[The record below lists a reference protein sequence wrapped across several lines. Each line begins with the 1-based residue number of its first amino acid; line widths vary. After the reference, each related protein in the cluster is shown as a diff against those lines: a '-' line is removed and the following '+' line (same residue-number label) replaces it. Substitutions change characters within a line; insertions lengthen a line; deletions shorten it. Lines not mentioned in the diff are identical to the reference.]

1 MRYVM
6 MLGALALVAGCG
18 SQQYNE
24 AQVVQEKQEFNL
36 KNESALLGSWRGD
49 STQIE
54 FHGSHFNQVFPNA
67 FVQQSQF
74 QTGRYIDNGVVYN
87 FHWSLDA
94 SGVVTLN
101 VIDGTC
107 GVVPVDYCSVAARKQ
122 ITLTG
127 SDIDTATWEIKTDK
141 DLDGVYE
148 KTTSDLVVRKAFDDK
163 LHTGK
168 QFLKL
173 SDNFDHPIEMILNDD
188 EVNLILPVTTSSSHK
203 YVNFTGTVDFSE
215 DSVVLD
221 KHESTILHESQRF
234 KVANEADVVLDV
246 ESKVSD
252 VILRNG
258 LGGSL
263 VIDYLISRSINMPD
277 NLSAAQLDLSQFK
290 ARERHTIVTQKSV
303 VLLSDISVN
312 LNETYFSKIPAG
324 FLASADGAGHK
335 IIFHEG
341 NKGEISF
348 VDPSNEQ
355 KENIQGFSWNYKNDQ
370 QIHLA
375 LDNGIN
381 WDLGFTGTVQGG
393 YSALFQNEHN
403 DVHGHDFLIQGH
415 VDPSTLVPGRF
426 TLENTDGLSTV
437 DVEFKENGEIII
449 QAGPIS
455 FNGFWEVT
463 DDREVVSFEC
473 EQIDGTL
480 ITELAPCKEKLKLIG
495 TDENNLKF
503 GHIRKF
509 KFLHGNGN
517 KLVSTYNA
525 TAWGE
530 PLTTGEVP
538 VHFNWVYRW
547 HRVGDE

>member
-24 AQVVQEKQEFNL
+24 AQVAQEKQEFNL

-148 KTTSDLVVRKAFDDK
+148 DTESDMVVRNIFGENK
-163 LHTGK
+163 LNAGK

-173 SDNFDHPIEMILNDD
+173 SDNFDHPLEMELIGD
-188 EVNLILPVTTSSSHK
+188 EVNLILPVTTSSTHK
-203 YVNFTGTVDFSE
+203 YVNFSGTVNRSE
-215 DSVVLD
+215 HNIVFEHQENTTMTET
-221 KHESTILHESQRF
+221 KRF
-234 KVANEADVVLDV
+234 KVANEADVMLDV
-246 ESKVSD
+246 NSEVSD
-252 VILRNG
+252 VVLRSG

-263 VIDYLISRSINMPD
+263 VIDYMISRTIDMPD
-277 NLSAAQLDLSQFK
+277 NLTASQLDLSQFK
-290 ARERHTIVTQKSV
+290 ARERHTIVTKESV
-303 VLLSDISVN
+303 SLLSDININ
-312 LNETYFSKIPAG
+312 LNETYYSKIPAG
-324 FLASADGAGHK
+324 FSASAYGAGHK
-335 IIFHEG
+335 IIFKEG
-341 NKGEISF
+341 NTGIISF
-348 VDPSNEQ
+348 LDPSNESA
-355 KENIQGFSWNYKNDQ
+355 ENHQPFSWEYKNDQ
-370 QIHLA
+370 QIHLV
-375 LDNGIN
+375 LDNGLR
-381 WDLGFTGTVQGG
+381 WDLGFTGTVLGG
-393 YSALFQNEHN
+393 YSAIYQNEHN
-403 DVHGHDFLIQGH
+403 EVYGHDFLTLGH

-517 KLVSTYNA
+517 KLV
-525 TAWGE
+525 
-530 PLTTGEVP
+530 
-538 VHFNWVYRW
+538 
-547 HRVGDE
+547 